1 MSELLASLFDDA
13 PVRREAQPAPAGTS
27 ASEDTPAES
36 ASAETAPQSRFDR
49 NFARV
54 RRVFIWACY
63 GSVAA
68 MLSWVL
74 LFIIEAIVPGTL
86 MPVAGAV
93 PTALNSVFE
102 IYFVVVAVG
111 IPALTPFVSLVYMV
125 LVVFKGL
132 EIDTDEVLLST
143 FAVLSSAFALVMS
156 MDNDV
161 CADPTQT
168 CFGEKFGFVFDQFSK
183 GSLGDVFDIYSLGL
197 SDISIDA
204 VDGLTKL
211 YVMNFRMLS
220 AAYLVAV
227 ALMLYGYFSQVR
239 QRRRIRAAARREKRL
254 AAKQA
259 ARERK
264 ARSAS
269 ADAPRAAAAA
279 TSPEPAE

>member
-1 MSELLASLFDDA
+1 MSELLASLFDEM
-13 PVRREAQPAPAGTS
+13 PVRREAQPAPAGPSPS
-27 ASEDTPAES
+27 AEAPAES
-36 ASAETAPQSRFDR
+36 APDETAPRSRFDR

-63 GSVAA
+63 GSVLA
-68 MLSWVL
+68 MLSWLL
-74 LFIIEAIVPGTL
+74 LFLVEGIFPGTL
-86 MPVAGAV
+86 MPAAGAT
-93 PTALNSVFE
+93 PTAVNSVFE

-125 LVVFKGL
+125 LVVFKGI
-132 EIDTDEVLLST
+132 EIDTDEVVLST